1 METKRSIS
9 PGQVAVSAA
18 IFVVLLVVAFMESQT
33 RQNVLFHQVLNTVR
47 VTMVLFG
54 IATCLYV
61 LPGESQQ
68 KLNYWLLFW
77 SVSFLSYLIHVY
89 FSFVLYFH
97 GSFGEFYAAQGAFVA
112 TTNLFITAWWL
123 FDIVLAWF
131 GDSSIAWIRVQRT
144 GIHLLILFT
153 FFLSTVVFHAVDN
166 KETFVVVLGVLQALS
181 VLIAF
186 IIRLRANK
194 ATVSTAST

>member
-1 METKRSIS
+1 METKRNIS
-9 PGQVAVSAA
+9 PGQVAVSVV
-18 IFVVLLVVAFMESQT
+18 IFGVLLVVAFMEAQT

-54 IATCLYV
+54 VATCLYV
-61 LPGESQQ
+61 LPGDSQQ
-68 KLNYWLLFW
+68 KFSYWLLFW
-77 SVSFLSYLIHVY
+77 SLSFLSYLIHVY

-97 GSFGEFYAAQGAFVA
+97 GSFSDFYTAQGAFVA
-112 TTNLFITAWWL
+112 TTNLFISAWWL
-123 FDIVLAWF
+123 CDFILAWF
-131 GDSSIAWIRVQRT
+131 GDSSLPWIRVQRT

-153 FFLSTVVFHAVDN
+153 FFLSTVIFHAVDN

-186 IIRLRANK
+186 IIRLRAK
-194 ATVSTAST
+194 KVTVSAASS